1 MGPTDGFIFELP
13 ILWTDSNIFLGIQT
27 IWISHYKALWK
38 ISFDWKCKDAIC
50 TSCTCFTFKII
61 RVDSNRNQSPL
72 LQLDLMDPAL
82 LFVEVLVVA
91 MLGRMTVERMKVE
104 MKRHLELQCFVLFRA
119 CDTVSFQE
127 T

>member
-1 MGPTDGFIFELP
+1 M
-13 ILWTDSNIFLGIQT
+13 
-27 IWISHYKALWK
+27 SHYKTLWK

-50 TSCTCFTFKII
+50 TSCTCFTFKIE

-82 LFVEVLVVA
+82 FFVEVLVVA
-91 MLGRMTVERMKVE
+91 MLRRMKVERMKVERMKVE
-104 MKRHLELQCFVLFRA
+104 MKRHLELQCFVLFHA
-119 CDTVSFQE
+119 CDIVGFQE

>member
-1 MGPTDGFIFELP
+1 M
-13 ILWTDSNIFLGIQT
+13 
-27 IWISHYKALWK
+27 SHYKTLWK

-50 TSCTCFTFKII
+50 TSCTCFTFEIV

-72 LQLDLMDPAL
+72 LQLDLMDLAL

-91 MLGRMTVERMKVE
+91 MLGRMKVERMKVERMKVERMKVERMKVE
-104 MKRHLELQCFVLFRA
+104 MKRHFELQCFVLFRA
-119 CDTVSFQE
+119 CDTVGFQE